1 MGRPDKSPCR
11 ELCEGGIMTDDPD
24 GIAELRAEIDAVERS
39 ALRHVDPGAR
49 AAVIAGAITMLL
61 LAITLPWVGDASG
74 WDVLRGTANPRDQ
87 VGFLPR
93 LFGAVALGF
102 GVGLSVLALVTRR
115 WGLVWASALG
125 CTYCALDGV
134 WAIWS
139 RQTVDGG
146 PGPGI
151 GMVLAVVAV
160 LVLAVQWLWLALSRR

>member
-1 MGRPDKSPCR
+1 LDRPDKSPGR
-11 ELCEGGIMTDDPD
+11 ELCGGGTMTDDPD

-49 AAVIAGAITMLL
+49 AAVIAGAITVLL

-74 WDVLRGTANPRDQ
+74 WDVLRGTADPRAQ
-87 VGFLPR
+87 VGLLPR

-102 GVGLSVLALVTRR
+102 GVVLSVLALVTRR

-139 RQTVDGG
+139 RQTVDG

-160 LVLAVQWLWLALSRR
+160 LVLAAQWLWLALSRR

>member
-1 MGRPDKSPCR
+1 MG
-11 ELCEGGIMTDDPD
+11 GGGVVTVDDPD

-39 ALRHVDPGAR
+39 ALRWVDLGVR
-49 AAVIAGAITMLL
+49 AAVVAGAIMLLL

-74 WDVLRGTANPRDQ
+74 WDVLRGTANPVDR
-87 VGFLPR
+87 VGLLPR
-93 LFGAVALGF
+93 LFGVVALGW
-102 GVGLSVLALVTRR
+102 GVGLSMLALVTRR

-125 CTYCALDGV
+125 CAYCALDGV

-139 RQTVDGG
+139 RQTVPG

-160 LVLAVQWLWLALSRR
+160 LVLAAQWLWLALSRR